1 MDSYLLLKAI
11 HLLGVTAGADQT
23 GQNGEGISAGSADPR
38 ALLAARPDVNHIRYP
53 GDPAAAADPL
63 LDGFQAGVMASSS
76 DVMRPVG
83 EKGV

>member
-38 ALLAARPDVNHIRYP
+38 ALLAARLDV
-53 GDPAAAADPL
+53 
-63 LDGFQAGVMASSS
+63 
-76 DVMRPVG
+76 
-83 EKGV
+83 